1 MLIFSVNSLY
11 GTTPSIRDFFTKMID
26 QLTRQFQNI
35 ASIYFL
41 ENTGRADIVTGNP
54 ILLYGESSITA
65 ELLGLTFEIQPKS
78 FFQVNTL

>member
-11 GTTPSIRDFFTKMID
+11 DGSPEIRTFFEKLIAI
-26 QLTRQFQNI
+26 LTEKFHNI
-35 ASIYFL
+35 VSIYFL

-54 ILLYGESSITA
+54 ILLFGKASITA